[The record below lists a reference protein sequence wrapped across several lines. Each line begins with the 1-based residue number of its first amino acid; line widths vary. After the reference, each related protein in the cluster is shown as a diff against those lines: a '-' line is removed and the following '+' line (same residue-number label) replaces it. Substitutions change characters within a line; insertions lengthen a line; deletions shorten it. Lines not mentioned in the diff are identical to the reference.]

1 MDSLDPRVNRLDLQ
15 NNSPENETAQH
26 QHWETY
32 EVFTQKKRGAQHL
45 HVGSL
50 HAASHEMALVLAK
63 EQYGRRDTCFNIW
76 IVKTTDVYAL
86 NTEDSDMFENNRD
99 KKYRLPQGFKV
110 SDKITAFKKAQKEE
124 EEASKNESKSK

>member
-15 NNSPENETAQH
+15 SDTPENETSQH

-50 HAASHEMALVLAK
+50 HAAGHEMALVLAK
-63 EQYGRRDTCFNIW
+63 EQYGRRDACFNIW
-76 IVKTTDVYAL
+76 VVKTTNIFAL
-86 NTEDSDMFENNRD
+86 NVADADMFDNNRD

-110 SDKITAFKKAQKEE
+110 SDKITAFKKAQKK
-124 EEASKNESKSK
+124 SESQDEQK

>member
-1 MDSLDPRVNRLDLQ
+1 MDSLDPRVSRLKLQ
-15 NNSPENETAQH
+15 KNTTENKTDQH

-50 HAASHEMALVLAK
+50 HAAGHEMALVLAK
-63 EQYGRRDTCFNIW
+63 EQYGRRDACFNIW
-76 IVKTTDVYAL
+76 VVKTSNIFAL
-86 NTEDSDMFENNRD
+86 NTEDADMFANNRD

-110 SDKITAFKKAQKEE
+110 SDKITAYKKAQEKP
-124 EEASKNESKSK
+124 KSK

>member
-15 NNSPENETAQH
+15 KNTPENETPQH

-50 HAASHEMALVLAK
+50 HAAGHEMALVLAK
-63 EQYGRRDTCFNIW
+63 EQYGRRDACFNIW
-76 IVKTTDVYAL
+76 VVKTTNVFAL
-86 NTEDSDMFENNRD
+86 NTEDEDMFANNRD
-99 KKYRLPQGFKV
+99 KKYRLSSGFKV
-110 SDKITAFKKAQKEE
+110 SDKITAYKKAQKE
-124 EEASKNESKSK
+124 SKSE